1 VDTAYAKPQPFVL
14 SLDKTGGGT
23 DHKTFKVSLHN
34 TPKQILDVINEKT
47 EALNHPR
54 PPPVRWTRSHVNLD
68 ATGNYMWAWT
78 TPFPVGEEVDA
89 VTSVD
94 RIESLLT
101 KVRYFF
107 FFALIHSLS
116 PSLSLSH
123 AHTHTTNT
131 QVRTRYWDIKTR
143 EQLTAL
149 DAAGVSLSQ
158 SNGKSL
164 TKEYNLRNRFMLLE
178 LQCNV
183 FIRSA
188 EKIANRSQ
196 KNLSKLRSD
205 IQAIADSMMERK
217 RDFNTLKRQICG
229 DIELE
234 FGGEI
239 NSLTDPVSMF
249 LKGMRKFSECPL
261 NEKVARK
268 LGDSY
273 CEDIWGA
280 YRSQKTGRLRRGD
293 KVYLFSSYGKAE
305 FDSKGVRAPFS
316 SSEINDP
323 VR

>member
-1 VDTAYAKPQPFVL
+1 
-14 SLDKTGGGT
+14 
-23 DHKTFKVSLHN
+23 
-34 TPKQILDVINEKT
+34 
-47 EALNHPR
+47 
-54 PPPVRWTRSHVNLD
+54 
-68 ATGNYMWAWT
+68 
-78 TPFPVGEEVDA
+78 
-89 VTSVD
+89 
-94 RIESLLT
+94 
-101 KVRYFF
+101 
-107 FFALIHSLS
+107 
-116 PSLSLSH
+116 
-123 AHTHTTNT
+123 
-131 QVRTRYWDIKTR
+131 
-143 EQLTAL
+143 
-149 DAAGVSLSQ
+149 
-158 SNGKSL
+158 
-164 TKEYNLRNRFMLLE
+164 MLLE

-268 LGDSY
+268 LGDGY